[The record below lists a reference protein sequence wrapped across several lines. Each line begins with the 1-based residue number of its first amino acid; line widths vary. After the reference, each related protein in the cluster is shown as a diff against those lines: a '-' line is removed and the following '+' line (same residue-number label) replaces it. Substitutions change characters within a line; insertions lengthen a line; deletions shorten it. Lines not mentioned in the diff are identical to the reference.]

1 MENNLNYEFTTTSHG
16 NEAIIS
22 KSYYFIFDK
31 MTSDGTAKIFKCR
44 HFKTGCKTRMRY
56 ENNSAITYGQEH
68 NHESDLEHII
78 NQKAKLKIKRR
89 LNANPTTSSKRIYDE
104 VINEERNILKHH
116 LNQSHLSLS
125 LPKFDDII
133 LSLHNV
139 KRLHFPKQPSSCV
152 ELKLPNECTKIND
165 ESFLLLND

>member
-44 HFKTGCKTRMRY
+44 HFKTGCKTRMRN

-68 NHESDLEHII
+68 NHESDL
-78 NQKAKLKIKRR
+78 
-89 LNANPTTSSKRIYDE
+89 
-104 VINEERNILKHH
+104 NIL
-116 LNQSHLSLS
+116 LRS
-125 LPKFDDII
+125 
-133 LSLHNV
+133 V
-139 KRLHFPKQPSSCV
+139 
-152 ELKLPNECTKIND
+152 
-165 ESFLLLND
+165 